1 MILFFHVDLKA
12 MKTFSY
18 FVCPDC
24 GSVTV
29 SSSSVSVSCCSKS
42 LKPCLIS
49 SEDSSSLALKV
60 ENDELFVSINHPMT
74 KDDYITFVA
83 LETYDGVILRKL
95 YPEWNESLIFPKRR
109 GRLVWGLSS
118 GEGCCRK
125 V

>member
-1 MILFFHVDLKA
+1 

-118 GEGCCRK
+118 GEGYYLK
-125 V
+125 VSM

>member
-1 MILFFHVDLKA
+1 
-12 MKTFSY
+12 
-18 FVCPDC
+18 
-24 GSVTV
+24 
-29 SSSSVSVSCCSKS
+29 
-42 LKPCLIS
+42 
-49 SEDSSSLALKV
+49 
-60 ENDELFVSINHPMT
+60 MT